1 MKVSHLF
8 NNLKDDIGSVFERD
22 PAARSILEVLLCY
35 PGLHALLLHRVSHRL
50 YALRIPLIPRLISH
64 ATRFATGIE
73 IHPGAKIG
81 RRFFMDHGMGTV
93 IGETA
98 EIGDNV
104 TMYQGVTLGGTGKHT
119 GKRHPTLGDNVVV
132 GANATVL
139 GPVRIGNNSRIG
151 AGSVVVRDVP
161 HDSTVVG
168 VPGRVVRHKGEKT
181 YDVSLEHGRL
191 FDPVESMNAKLE
203 QKMAHL
209 EKRVAELENSGKK
222 S

>member
-1 MKVSHLF
+1 MFFLSPF
-8 NNLKDDIGSVFERD
+8 ELKGDIDSVFERD

-35 PGLHALLLHRVSHRL
+35 PGLHALILHRFAHRL
-50 YALRIPLIPRLISH
+50 YLARIPLIPRLISH
-64 ATRFATGIE
+64 GTRFITGIE

-81 RRFFMDHGMGTV
+81 KKFFIDHGMGSV
-93 IGETA
+93 IGETT

-104 TMYQGVTLGGTGKHT
+104 TMYQGVTLGGTGKHS

-132 GANATVL
+132 GANATIL
-139 GPVRIGNNSRIG
+139 GPVHIGAGSRIG

-161 HDSTVVG
+161 HDSTIVG

-181 YDVSLEHGRL
+181 YDVSLEHGKL
-191 FDPVESMNAKLE
+191 FDPIESLNAKLE

-209 EKRVAELENSGKK
+209 ENRVAELEKEKRRSA
-222 S
+222 

>member
-1 MKVSHLF
+1 MGIIKE
-8 NNLKDDIGSVFERD
+8 LKEDVDSVFERD
-22 PAARSILEVLLCY
+22 PAARNMAEVLLCY
-35 PGLHALLLHRVSHRL
+35 PGLHALLSHRL
-50 YALRIPLIPRLISH
+50 ANRLHKAHIPLVPRLISH
-64 ATRFATGIE
+64 ATRFFTGIE
-73 IHPGAKIG
+73 IHPGATIG

-93 IGETA
+93 IGETT

-104 TMYQGVTLGGTGKHT
+104 TVYQGVTLGGTGKHT

-139 GPVRIGNNSRIG
+139 GPITIGADSRIG

-181 YDVSLEHGRL
+181 YDVTLEHGQL
-191 FDPVESMNAKLE
+191 FDPIESMKHRVDE
-203 QKMAHL
+203 RVAHL
-209 EKRVAELENSGKK
+209 EKRVAELEKK
-222 S
+222 G